1 MEPASKASPAKK
13 ERGKA
18 ITNAD
23 DAAML
28 MNKYAM
34 HDYTTDSMP
43 VVPVYV
49 PGTLAQF
56 RASHPHL
63 ARTAGKIKLL
73 WRWVYAWG
81 HERFTSAFC
90 VWNQHGFGAWPY
102 GHPMGNKV
110 AASLR
115 LFSTKDNAWVAGIRK
130 EAEQSYVEL
139 NRAVARY
146 VHSWEGGDP
155 YLLTTGTAK
164 TQRRS
169 RRMRSASM
177 PSSYKIVPNAPRVP
191 NGPSSNTF
199 GP

>member
-1 MEPASKASPAKK
+1 MSVCATARLGTLRGPLLCSRLLHTSLVSRAMVPASNASPGKK

-139 NRAVARY
+139 NRAVARC
-146 VHSWEGGDP
+146 VHSEAQNP
-155 YLLTTGTAK
+155 YY
-164 TQRRS
+164 S
-169 RRMRSASM
+169 RLA
-177 PSSYKIVPNAPRVP
+177 
-191 NGPSSNTF
+191 
-199 GP
+199 